1 MIQLKRLFKPVK
13 NMDSE
18 AAKAFIEKHGEGTF
32 TILDVRQPGEYEE
45 AHIPGSKLVP
55 LPQLHDNLDQL
66 DPESPTLVYCAVG
79 GRSRVAAQML
89 SGLGFKEIYNLKGGM
104 KAWEGFQASGP
115 QELNM
120 DLVRGDES
128 PAEMI
133 RLSYSLENG
142 LQKFYED
149 IQKRAKIESIQILC
163 AKLVHFEEN
172 HKKRLVDLYGKIE
185 SSGKGLEGLGSD
197 AVQGVMEGGFNIEA
211 FAQQNEAFLNTPL
224 RVIDLAMM
232 LETQA
237 LDLYL
242 RFSQK
247 SENKDTKEVLF
258 KLADEEKA
266 HLALLGRW
274 LEENKEG

>member
-1 MIQLKRLFKPVK
+1 MIQLKKLFKPVK
-13 NMDSE
+13 NMNSE
-18 AAKAFIEKHGEGTF
+18 EAKAFIEKHGEGTF
-32 TILDVRQPGEYEE
+32 TILDVRQPGEYDET
-45 AHIPGSKLVP
+45 HIPGSNLVP
-55 LPQLHDNLDQL
+55 LPQLHDNLDKL
-66 DPESPTLVYCAVG
+66 DPESPTIVYCAVG

-89 SGLGFKEIYNLKGGM
+89 SGLGFKEVYNLKGGM

-128 PAEMI
+128 PAEMV

-142 LQKFYED
+142 LQKFYENMG
-149 IQKRAKIESIQILC
+149 KRTKIESIQILFQ
-163 AKLVHFEEN
+163 KLVQLEEN
-172 HKKRLVDLYGKIE
+172 HKKRLADLYGKIE
-185 SSGKGLEGLGSD
+185 PSDKGLEGLGSD
-197 AVQGVMEGGFNIEA
+197 AVQGTMEGGFNIEV
-211 FAQQNEAFLNTPL
+211 FTQQNAPFLDTPH

-247 SENKDTKEVLF
+247 SENKATKEVLF

-266 HLALLGRW
+266 HLDLLGRW
-274 LEENKEG
+274 LE

>member
-1 MIQLKRLFKPVK
+1 
-13 NMDSE
+13 
-18 AAKAFIEKHGEGTF
+18 
-32 TILDVRQPGEYEE
+32 
-45 AHIPGSKLVP
+45 
-55 LPQLHDNLDQL
+55 
-66 DPESPTLVYCAVG
+66 
-79 GRSRVAAQML
+79 ML
-89 SGLGFKEIYNLKGGM
+89 SGLGFKEVYNLKGGM
-104 KAWEGFQASGP
+104 MAWEGLQTPGP

-128 PAEMI
+128 PAEMV

-142 LQKFYED
+142 LQTFYENM
-149 IQKRAKIESIQILC
+149 QKRTKIENIQVLFS
-163 AKLVHFEEN
+163 KLVQIEEN
-172 HKKRLVDLYGKIE
+172 HKKRLADLYGTIE
-185 SSGKGLEGLGSD
+185 PSGEDLEGPGSD
-197 AVQGVMEGGFNIEA
+197 ADQGIMEGGFNIEA
-211 FAQQNEAFLNTPL
+211 FAQQNETFLDTPH

-247 SENKDTKEVLF
+247 TENKETKAVLF

-274 LEENKEG
+274 LEKNTEG

>member
-18 AAKAFIEKHGEGTF
+18 EARAFIEKHGEGTV

-45 AHIPGSKLVP
+45 AHIPGTKLVP
-55 LPQLHDNLDQL
+55 LPQLRDALHEL
-66 DPESPTLVYCAVG
+66 DPESPTIVYCAVG

-104 KAWEGFQASGP
+104 KAWEGFQSSGP

-120 DLVRGDES
+120 DLVRGDEGPS
-128 PAEMI
+128 EMVS
-133 RLSYSLENG
+133 LAYSLENG
-142 LQKFYED
+142 LQTFYKNME
-149 IQKRAKIESIQILC
+149 KRTKIESIQTLFT
-163 AKLVHFEEN
+163 KLVQLEEN
-172 HKKRLVDLYGKIE
+172 HKKKLTDLYGKIE
-185 SSGKGLEGLGSD
+185 PSGKDLERLASNAG
-197 AVQGVMEGGFNIEA
+197 QGIMEGGFNIEA
-211 FAQQNEAFLNTPL
+211 FTQQNAPFLDTPH

-247 SENKDTKEVLF
+247 TGNKDTKEVLF
-258 KLADEEKA
+258 KLVDEEKA
-266 HLALLGRW
+266 HLALLGHW
-274 LEENKEG
+274 LEEKTEG

>member
-1 MIQLKRLFKPVK
+1 MVQLKKLFKPVK

-18 AAKAFIEKHGEGTF
+18 EAKAFIERHGEGTF
-32 TILDVRQPGEYEE
+32 TILDVRQPGEYKEV
-45 AHIPGSKLVP
+45 HIPGSNLVP
-55 LPQLHDNLDQL
+55 LPQLHDNLDKL
-66 DPESPTLVYCAVG
+66 DPESPTIVYCAVG

-89 SGLGFKEIYNLKGGM
+89 SGLGFKEVYNLKGGM

-115 QELNM
+115 RELNM

-128 PAEMI
+128 PAEMV
-133 RLSYSLENG
+133 RLSYNLENG

-149 IQKRAKIESIQILC
+149 MKKRTKIKSIQILC
-163 AKLVHFEEN
+163 EKLAQFEEN
-172 HKKRLVDLYGKIE
+172 HKERLADLYAKIE
-185 SSGKGLEGLGSD
+185 PLGKGLEGLGSGT
-197 AVQGVMEGGFNIEA
+197 VQGMMEGGFNIEE
-211 FAQQNEAFLNTPL
+211 FTQQNALFLDEPHHL
-224 RVIDLAMM
+224 IDLAMM

-274 LEENKEG
+274 LD

>member
-1 MIQLKRLFKPVK
+1 
-13 NMDSE
+13 
-18 AAKAFIEKHGEGTF
+18 
-32 TILDVRQPGEYEE
+32 
-45 AHIPGSKLVP
+45 
-55 LPQLHDNLDQL
+55 
-66 DPESPTLVYCAVG
+66 
-79 GRSRVAAQML
+79 ML
-89 SGLGFKEIYNLKGGM
+89 SGLGFKEVYSLKGGM
-104 KAWEGFQASGP
+104 TAWDGLQASGP

-142 LQKFYED
+142 LQTFYIN
-149 IQKRAKIESIQILC
+149 IQKRTKIETIANLFMKLAQI
-163 AKLVHFEEN
+163 EEH
-172 HKKRLVDLYGKIE
+172 HKKRLSELYGKIE
-185 SSGKGLEGLGSD
+185 PSGEDLESFGSD
-197 AVQGVMEGGFNIEA
+197 AGQGMMEGGFNIEA
-211 FAQQNEAFLNTPL
+211 FTERNEPYLDTPH

-247 SENKDTKEVLF
+247 TENKDTKAVLF

-266 HLALLGRW
+266 HLALLGDW
-274 LEENKEG
+274 LDDKTKG